1 MVKKQPERQEQAA
14 PIAYSVRDAARASGL
29 GRSTLYELMA
39 NGQLA
44 YVKVKKRRL
53 ITHQAIEALLEHN
66 RAAA

>member
-1 MVKKQPERQEQAA
+1 MVKKQPKSQEPPA
-14 PIAYSVRDAARASGL
+14 PLAYSVRDAARASGL

-44 YVKVKKRRL
+44 YVKVKARRL
-53 ITHQAIEALLEHN
+53 ITRQAIEALLEHN